1 MIKECN
7 KYETLDFY
15 PLSKNKKRLS
25 EGGLRINSLSKKSLP
40 NKPLITIITVVL
52 NGEKYLQETINSI
65 KNQTYKNYEFLIID
79 GGSKDKTL
87 EIINEN
93 SNMIDYW
100 ISEKDEGLYDAF
112 NKGLSLSKG
121 DYIGIIN
128 SDDTYENNALEILTN
143 YIIKNDGIDFIFGS
157 VKKHWGILYGYRP
170 EKIHYSWGFYSSH
183 STGFFIKNSSA
194 KRLGFYN
201 LKYKYHA
208 DYDYFFR
215 MIVKEK
221 MNGIATKKDEIF
233 GNFRRGGFS
242 SKIPWIKL
250 LKDEILIR
258 YDNGQSI
265 FLIMS
270 LIIYKLVFKFF
281 NEIQKL
287 LKIKK

>member
-221 MNGIATKKDEIF
+221 MKGIATKKDEIF

-242 SKIPWIKL
+242 SKIKFKDHFFEEINIRLDNKQNRL
-250 LKDEILIR
+250 LV
-258 YDNGQSI
+258 
-265 FLIMS
+265 
-270 LIIYKLVFKFF
+270 LIIFIYKYFKHF
-281 NEIQKL
+281 N
-287 LKIKK
+287 KI